1 MAEDKKIKLTWV
13 GGNWQY
19 KDLPQANVEVDEA
32 EAKELLGSKLWV
44 ESKSVSEAPAPQ
56 TQEK

>member
-1 MAEDKKIKLTWV
+1 MVEEKKIKLTWA

-19 KDLPQANVEVDEA
+19 KNLPQADVEVNEA
-32 EAKELLGSKLWV
+32 DAKELLGTKLWV